1 MDYWLHQY
9 REIGDATS
17 LLVPIDIALDWHR
30 YHVQEGRASDFQ
42 WYDHSTGVRASRLAF
57 LLDLILRG
65 DLKVG
70 EDDFVRLMT
79 LADLHVEKL
88 KETEF
93 FHSGNHS
100 LSQLVGLDALCSVV
114 SRRDACKGARP
125 YARSELARLVKS
137 WFSDEGVHLESSP
150 TYHGWVIERIRSLGA
165 AKRFRY
171 AEVEDLLELADT
183 VSPWL
188 TYPDG
193 RWVTR
198 RGQSRHWASAGRG
211 CRASLPLKIR
221 PGKRRR
227 HHFPHRYAAAEPP
240 QPEHRGRGWRPRRHP
255 GQRVAAAPESDASA
269 QPARLKLDGG
279 TFIL

>member
-193 RWVTR
+193 RWVPVGDSHGTGPQR
-198 RGQSRHWASAGRG
+198 AGAVEPVCLSRYVLANA
-211 CRASLPLKIR
+211 ADTTSLIGMRLLN
-221 PGKRRR
+221 R
-227 HHFPHRYAAAEPP
+227 HNLNIEV
-240 QPEHRGRGWRPRRHP
+240 E
-255 GQRVAAAPESDASA
+255 
-269 QPARLKLDGG
+269 DGG
-279 TFIL
+279 PVVIQARE